1 MKTSEK
7 DTGLPRPT
15 LCTVKEQE
23 VTTEGVYRLPH
34 AIYVLVKLASV
45 RLSTNCITMLAV
57 ASWYWDYVLDI
68 QYNIS
73 RAASSKSPSGQR
85 IARASFYVFCEGRT
99 EL

>member
-1 MKTSEK
+1 MYREGTRGHNRGRVS
-7 DTGLPRPT
+7 
-15 LCTVKEQE
+15 
-23 VTTEGVYRLPH
+23 TT
-34 AIYVLVKLASV
+34 ACYVLVKLASV

-68 QYNIS
+68 EYNIS

-99 EL
+99 ELYLLIAQPIN